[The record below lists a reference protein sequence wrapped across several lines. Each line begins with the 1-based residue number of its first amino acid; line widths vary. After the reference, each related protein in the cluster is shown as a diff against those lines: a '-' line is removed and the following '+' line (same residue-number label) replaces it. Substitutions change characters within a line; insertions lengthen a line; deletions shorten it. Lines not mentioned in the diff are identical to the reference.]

1 MDRIRTLLVDDEP
14 LALDLLRL
22 ECARIPHAEVV
33 GQATDGGEALQ
44 AIADLKPDMVLIDIQ
59 MPVLN
64 GLSVLRDQVGW
75 RPQFVFVTAHANYAV
90 DAFDLEAVDYL
101 VKPVRPDRLARA
113 FDRVRRKLL
122 TQAVGAVRPAQED
135 GADAIWVSGREGF
148 VRVGLDDIDW
158 IESDRDYVL
167 IHTGGRSHIL
177 RATLTSIAERL
188 DPKIFIR
195 ARRSALVRLAAIR
208 GIHRARRGL
217 LELVLVDGARV
228 RVSRGHAAEVKDALG
243 LGQVGFG

>member
-33 GQATDGGEALQ
+33 GEATDGAEALR
-44 AIADLKPDMVLIDIQ
+44 AIAELKPDMVLIDIQ

-75 RPQFVFVTAHANYAV
+75 RPQFVFVTAHANFAV
-90 DAFDLEAVDYL
+90 DAFDLEAADYL

-122 TQAVGAVRPAQED
+122 THAAAGVRPAEED
-135 GADAIWVSGREGF
+135 GADAIWVSGREGY
-148 VRVGLDDIDW
+148 VRVPLADIDW

-177 RATLTSIAERL
+177 RATLTSIAQRL
-188 DPKIFIR
+188 DPRVFVQ
-195 ARRSALVRLAAIR
+195 ARRSALIRLAAIR
-208 GIHRARRGL
+208 GVHRIRRGL
-217 LELVLVDGARV
+217 LELALSDGARV
-228 RVSRGHAAEVKDALG
+228 RVSRGHTAEVKTALG
-243 LGQVGFG
+243 LVQVGFA

>member
-33 GQATDGGEALQ
+33 GQACDGGEALQ
-44 AIADLKPDMVLIDIQ
+44 AIADLRPDMVLIDIQ

-64 GLSVLRDQVGW
+64 GLSVLRDHTGW
-75 RPQFVFVTAHANYAV
+75 QPQFVFVTAHANYAV
-90 DAFDLEAVDYL
+90 DAFDLEAADYL
-101 VKPVRPDRLARA
+101 VKPVQRDRLARA

-122 TQAVGAVRPAQED
+122 TQAAGAVRPSREAD
-135 GADAIWVSGREGF
+135 ADAIWVSGREGY
-148 VRVGLDDIDW
+148 VRVALADIDW

-167 IHTGGRSHIL
+167 IHVGGRSHIL
-177 RATLTSIAERL
+177 RATLTSIAARL
-188 DPKIFIR
+188 DPRVFVQ

-208 GIHRARRGL
+208 GVHRARRGL
-217 LELVLVDGARV
+217 IELALADGARV
-228 RVSRGHAAEVKDALG
+228 RVSRGHAAGVRAALG
-243 LGQVGFG
+243 LGQVGF

>member
-33 GQATDGGEALQ
+33 GEACDGGEALR
-44 AIADLKPDMVLIDIQ
+44 AIAELKPDMVLIDIQ

-75 RPQFVFVTAHANYAV
+75 RPQFVFVTAHANFAV

-122 TQAVGAVRPAQED
+122 IQAAAGVRPVEDD
-135 GADAIWVSGREGF
+135 GADAIWVSGREGYA
-148 VRVGLDDIDW
+148 RVALADIDW

-167 IHTGGRSHIL
+167 IHAGGRSHIL
-177 RATLTSIAERL
+177 RATLTSIAARL
-188 DPKIFIR
+188 DPKVFVQ
-195 ARRSALVRLAAIR
+195 ARRSALIRLAAIR
-208 GIHRARRGL
+208 GIQRARRGL
-217 LELVLVDGARV
+217 LELTLVDGARI
-228 RVSRGHAAEVKDALG
+228 RVSRGHTAGVRAALG
-243 LGQVGFG
+243 LAQMGFA